1 MASIGLHYCQ
11 ALPREMISCNE
22 RRDCSTKGTRDGF
35 TPAAGK
41 RKLLLIYIH
50 GFCGSEQSF
59 GQLPLHVHDSVRQG
73 LPETHALY
81 SMIYPQYETRHAMH
95 IAVERFSRWLQRYET
110 SQTDIILIGHSLGG
124 ILAAEVALL
133 VGQLSATRNLDN

>member
-1 MASIGLHYCQ
+1 MASIGLHYSQ
-11 ALPREMISCNE
+11 ANPREMISCDE
-22 RRDCSTKGTRDGF
+22 RRDCSTKGTLDGF

-41 RKLLLIYIH
+41 RDLLLVYIH

-59 GQLPLHVHDSVRQG
+59 DQLPLHVHDYVRQV
-73 LPETHALY
+73 LPETHAVY

-95 IAVERFSRWLQRYET
+95 IAVELFSRWLNRHET
-110 SQTDIILIGHSLGG
+110 SRTDIILVGHSLGG

-133 VGQLSATRNLDN
+133 VGQWSATINLDN